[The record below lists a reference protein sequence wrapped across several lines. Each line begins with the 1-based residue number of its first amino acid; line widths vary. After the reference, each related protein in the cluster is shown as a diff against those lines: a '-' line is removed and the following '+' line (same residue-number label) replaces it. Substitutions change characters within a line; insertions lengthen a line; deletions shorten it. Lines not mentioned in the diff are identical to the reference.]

1 MQILFACIKY
11 WYLVFKRS
19 SASLTRKNFYD
30 HCGPI
35 FYIYIELQHSL
46 HLTERVYERDEGQGV
61 YDMRDEGQGVYDMLP
76 YWTLGLPA

>member
-19 SASLTRKNFYD
+19 SASLTCKNFYD